1 MWVPILIQNTAMK
14 KAKTTQEIQDEIFRK
29 MSADK
34 KIKLASEI
42 SMFCLELNKLGKN
55 EGDRPEE
62 SLGKIRFKIS

>member
-1 MWVPILIQNTAMK
+1 MKRAK
-14 KAKTTQEIQDEIFRK
+14 KAQEMQDEIFRK

-55 EGDRPEE
+55 EDNRPEKPF
-62 SLGKIRFKIS
+62 GKNSGHSRQTWN